1 MICDESVSLHGRR
14 TVSSDALSDTGK
26 REWLCLHSWLRS
38 GPHPQALLA
47 DARPAS
53 GRLLLSGNGMAKSA
67 LLLIIPLLLTSRRA
81 GGPLRSKTDPLSC
94 CVARDAGR
102 ACA

>member
-53 GRLLLSGNGMAKSA
+53 GRLLLRSRWIAKGTLLSTIR
-67 LLLIIPLLLTSRRA
+67 LLLRSGR
-81 GGPLRSKTDPLSC
+81 GWGP
-94 CVARDAGR
+94 GR
-102 ACA
+102 N